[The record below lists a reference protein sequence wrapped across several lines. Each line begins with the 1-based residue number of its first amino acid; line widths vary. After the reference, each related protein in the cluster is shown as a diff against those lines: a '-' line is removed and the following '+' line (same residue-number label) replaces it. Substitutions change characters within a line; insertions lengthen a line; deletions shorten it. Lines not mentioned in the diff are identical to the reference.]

1 MKNKLL
7 ILILSLCF
15 LLINSSYSEELNF
28 ESSQIE
34 ILEKGNL
41 IKAAQAAT
49 LTRQLNWTLKL
60 KAAT

>member
-41 IKAAQAAT
+41 IKAEGGVKIFSSNC
-49 LTRQLNWTLKL
+49 L
-60 KAAT
+60 